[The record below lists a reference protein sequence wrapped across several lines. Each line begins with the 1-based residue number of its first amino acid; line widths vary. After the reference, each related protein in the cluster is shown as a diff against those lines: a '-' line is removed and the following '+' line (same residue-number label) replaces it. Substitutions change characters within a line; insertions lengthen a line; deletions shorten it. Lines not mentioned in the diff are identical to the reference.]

1 MTRSISRDE
10 EALQMLS
17 YEQEKAFMN
26 QLQMAAKNSS
36 LPEAERKGMLMIAQ
50 QFERYKKAYET
61 VKFQKDQLE
70 ED

>member
-1 MTRSISRDE
+1 MV
-10 EALQMLS
+10 S

>member
-1 MTRSISRDE
+1 
-10 EALQMLS
+10 
-17 YEQEKAFMN
+17 MN